1 MSCSTQ
7 EKVGYVNPVKLMQE
21 YHAATAQQQ
30 VFQAKA
36 KVWQQRI
43 DSLKTELD
51 ALPADGSAKRAYR
64 EQELLRYRDA
74 IQQQAQQED
83 QRLAKGVMEEV
94 NAYIK
99 QYGKEKGY
107 RFILGATNQ
116 GNIVYAA
123 EGTDLTDEILEG
135 LNKQYDALHPQKP

>member
-1 MSCSTQ
+1 
-7 EKVGYVNPVKLMQE
+7 MQE